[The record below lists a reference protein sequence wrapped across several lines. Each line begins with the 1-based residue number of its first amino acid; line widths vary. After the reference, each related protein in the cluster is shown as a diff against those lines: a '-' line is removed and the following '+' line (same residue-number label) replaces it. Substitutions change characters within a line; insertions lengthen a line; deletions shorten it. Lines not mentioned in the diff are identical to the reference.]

1 MQLEQIAVVIRPRNQ
16 WEAIDLG
23 FSMIRLWWQPG
34 YKIWFTFVLPVFI
47 ATFCLFVLNENLFWL
62 AAMINWWLK
71 PLFDRLILHFLS
83 QAVFGEQP
91 SIRQTLRTLPTL
103 LFKTQL
109 GLALTIRRFDLARS
123 FNLSVWQLEELRGK
137 VAFDRLKLLQNN
149 TRKTAVWLTT
159 VCIYFESLLNLSL
172 FLLVYWMIP
181 VSYKVDL
188 FEVIVHAKWWL
199 DMLSMWF
206 YFLVISVIEPVYV
219 AAGFAL
225 YLNRRTHLEGW
236 DIELAF
242 RRIAAHLK
250 MSNKNQP
257 VS

>member
-1 MQLEQIAVVIRPRNQ
+1 MSVVIRPRNP

-23 FSMIRLWWQPG
+23 FSMIQLWWKSL
-34 YKIWFTFVLPVFI
+34 YKIWFTFIPPVFI
-47 ATFCLFVLNENLFWL
+47 ATSCLFLVNEDLLWL
-62 AAMINWWLK
+62 AAVINWWLK
-71 PLFDRLILHFLS
+71 PLFDRLILYFLS

-91 SIRQTLRTLPTL
+91 SIRQILKNLPKL

-109 GLALTIRRFDLARS
+109 GLALTMRRFDLTRS

-137 VAFDRLKLLQNN
+137 VAVDRIKLLQNN
-149 TRKTAVWLTT
+149 TRNTAVWLTI
-159 VCIYFESLLNLSL
+159 VCIHFEWLLNLSL
-172 FLLVYWMIP
+172 LFLVYWMIP

-188 FEVIVHAKWWL
+188 VEVIVHAKWWPDIL
-199 DMLSMWF
+199 TVFFNFFVFS
-206 YFLVISVIEPVYV
+206 IIEPMYV

-242 RRIAAHLK
+242 RRIATRLE
-250 MSNKNQP
+250 MSNKSQS